1 MSVALP
7 RGIMGLAQLEWE
19 GSDDDLRLIDV
30 PDTDT
35 SGSLNSRAVA
45 GTVLGTTNPE
55 SAPNPVLKTEITT
68 APGNPVANSDTSAA
82 TTGF

>member
-1 MSVALP
+1 MFVALP
-7 RGIMGLAQLEWE
+7 RGIIGLVQLLRK

-45 GTVLGTTNPE
+45 GNVLGTTNPE
-55 SAPNPVLKTEITT
+55 STPNPVLNTEITT
-68 APGNPVANSDTSAA
+68 APGNPVANSDISAA